1 MEIRREICRNINIL
15 KMSEANKNILPTAVL
30 GTILFGIIYIVL
42 FTNDVYSE
50 GIIKMVEI
58 KNNRLLSAEDY
69 LAFTNINNSVMIEE
83 IPLPIIKT
91 RFAKHPYIK
100 TTDVLRSGSEKV
112 EINITEKNIAAL
124 ILKNGNSFFIT
135 DEFQILS
142 VLTNTQLL
150 AFPVITN
157 LKDEKKIIPGTI
169 YRTDEIVEAFK
180 IIEAARL
187 TNENIASKL
196 SEINF
201 RNGGDIILRFSGIDC
216 PVIFGRNEEAKKM
229 VYLDIMWNE
238 MHDSKKIFIE
248 SNYIDLRFSNDIYV
262 AKSMGNVE

>member
-1 MEIRREICRNINIL
+1 MAE
-15 KMSEANKNILPTAVL
+15 SNKNILPTAVL
-30 GTILFGIIYIVL
+30 VTILFGIIYIVL

-69 LAFTNINNSVMIEE
+69 LAFTKMDNQTPIEE

-91 RFAKHPYIK
+91 RFAKHPYIE

-112 EINITEKNIAAL
+112 EINITEKNIVAV
-124 ILKNGNSFFIT
+124 ILKEGNSYFIT

-150 AFPVITN
+150 SFPLITN
-157 LKDEKKIIPGTI
+157 LKDEKNIIAGSI
-169 YRTDEIVEAFK
+169 YKTDEIIEAFK

-187 TNENIASKL
+187 TNENISSKL

-201 RNGGDIILRFSGIDC
+201 RNGGDIILTFSGVEC
-216 PVIFGRNEEAKKM
+216 PIIFGHNEEAKKM

-238 MHDSKKIFIE
+238 ILGSKKILLE

>member
-1 MEIRREICRNINIL
+1 
-15 KMSEANKNILPTAVL
+15 MSESKKNILSTAIL

-69 LAFTNINNSVMIEE
+69 LAFTSMDNSTPIDEV
-83 IPLPIIKT
+83 PLPIIKT
-91 RFAKHPYIK
+91 RFSKHPYIE
-100 TTDVLRSGSEKV
+100 TTDVLRSGSKKI
-112 EINITEKNIAAL
+112 EINITEKNVVAV
-124 ILKNGNSFFIT
+124 ILKDGSSFFIT

-142 VLTNTQLL
+142 VLSNTQLF
-150 AFPVITN
+150 AFPLITN
-157 LKDEKKIIPGTI
+157 LKDEKRINVGSYYK
-169 YRTDEIVEAFK
+169 TDEIIEAFK
-180 IIEAARL
+180 IIEAAKL

-201 RNGGDIILRFSGIDC
+201 RNGGDIILSFSGIEC
-216 PVIFGRNEEAKKM
+216 PIIFGHNEAAKKM

-238 MHDSKKIFIE
+238 MLDSNKILIG
-248 SNYIDLRFSNDIYV
+248 SNYIDLRFSNDIYIS
-262 AKSMGNVE
+262 KSMGNTE